1 MNNKANN
8 TPQLCGLQMPQQP
21 CTPKQTPQT
30 FCSPVNAQQTLCGP
44 QINNQQLCMPKAP
57 GQQLCTPA
65 QAQGQLCTPQQ
76 LCTPNQAQQLCMP
89 QQAGGQQLCA
99 PQKTGGQQ
107 LCTPNQPQAAPAA
120 APAQAAST
128 GEIVLAERNTEAPK
142 AVKHSFK
149 LADFEAKLSKK
160 DLDKIVSMYGT
171 GIKDIYDLGPGQK
184 WMFSKASFVTSTFFV
199 QTMFKAIADI
209 TPSSFRINTDKVV
222 EKHDNLR
229 TAFAH
234 TGLAKPYQ
242 VVLADRKAELEFFDI
257 SDTAAE
263 DLDEKLTSLMEADRR
278 RGFDLEK
285 DPLLRVLVYRTPDID
300 GKQAF
305 AIIVSQPHINIDGA
319 SSGILYKELF
329 IDYAMAKRGKKVQE
343 DPEVAF
349 KNYIDW
355 LSTLDKTKEF
365 DYWKEYLKDL
375 NKFKPVPGYR
385 KSNVEYSQST
395 EVLAFDEEESKKIRS
410 LQRKFKATLNN
421 VVQSAWGVM
430 LQSIFGEKDVAF
442 GAITSGRGAEVAG
455 SAMMM
460 GGMVNAIPVRVNADK
475 ETKFSDVVKD
485 MQKNFAA
492 SMTNGHCSPEEIQ
505 EALGRKEPIFDHL
518 INFHN
523 FQGAG
528 DFANVSIEGITLLGS
543 ENFDYLSTDL
553 CVYFGTVM
561 QAFQANFTYNASAF
575 TSKKIRLLAENFK
588 KVLAQVSENP
598 DILVGDIKTDSL
610 EAFVLAEKD
619 AEAERQSMVSFFKG
633 TKIFGALPEE
643 ALRNLAEYATE
654 QNFTEDDVIVKDQK
668 EIRDVYLVRE
678 GFVELA
684 RQNMHGWYNTVKL
697 YKSGDLITPETMF
710 GDSKMQG
717 TLIGASENITVVKIR
732 TDAIRKFIERYPDIL
747 ENLASLLYSQL
758 KSMTTL
764 WLSAD

>member
-1 MNNKANN
+1 MNNNTNN
-8 TPQLCGLQMPQQP
+8 MPQLCGLQMPHQP
-21 CTPKQTPQT
+21 CTPQQMPQNL
-30 FCSPVNAQQTLCGP
+30 CGLVSAQPNLCGP
-44 QINNQQLCMPKAP
+44 QMNNQQLCMNKAP
-57 GQQLCTPA
+57 GQQLCAPQ
-65 QAQGQLCTPQQ
+65 QAPGQQLCAPQQAPGQQ
-76 LCTPNQAQQLCMP
+76 LCTPNQAQIP
-89 QQAGGQQLCA
+89 S
-99 PQKTGGQQ
+99 
-107 LCTPNQPQAAPAA
+107 AAPA
-120 APAQAAST
+120 PAAST
-128 GEIVLAERNTEAPK
+128 GGIVLNERKTEEPK

-234 TGLAKPYQ
+234 TDLAKPYQ
-242 VVLADRKAELEFFDI
+242 VVLNDRKAELEFFDI

-285 DPLLRVLVYRTPDID
+285 DPLLRILVYRTPDID

-329 IDYAMAKRGKKVQE
+329 IDYAMAESGKEVQE

-375 NKFKPVPGYR
+375 SKFRPVPGYR

-395 EVLAFDEEESKKIRS
+395 EVLAFSEEESKKIRS

-421 VVQSAWGVM
+421 VVQSAWGIM

-475 ETKFSDVVKD
+475 ETKFSDVVKN

-505 EALGRKEPIFDHL
+505 EVLDRKEPIFDHL

-575 TSKKIRLLAENFK
+575 TPKKIRLLAENFK

-633 TKIFGALPEE
+633 TKIFGALPED
-643 ALRNLAEYATE
+643 ALMNLAEYATE
-654 QNFTEDDVIVKDQK
+654 QNFTVDDVIVKDQK

-697 YKSGDLITPETMF
+697 YKPGDLITPETMF
-710 GDSKMQG
+710 GDSKMSG

-732 TDAIRKFIERYPDIL
+732 TDAVRKFIEHYPGIL
-747 ENLASLLYSQL
+747 ESLASSLYTQL